1 MHTRRLLRICV
12 LGIWFACPPAQ
23 GGVEGTAAGVD
34 PEVEKILRGMSEH
47 LHSLQQ
53 FSFQTENTSDEI
65 LVSSGQRL
73 QFGTTVEIFVRRPSR
88 LRANIRGDLRDQ
100 ELFYDGKT
108 ITLLNR
114 NPNLYASIDA
124 PGLIDGAMNFAR
136 ESFALVAPLADF
148 IYANAGDA
156 LMENVESALYAGL
169 HRVHGV
175 ECHHL
180 AFTQDDIDWQI
191 WIENSQTPVPR
202 KLVITDK
209 QVEGMPQFAA
219 LLLGWNL
226 SADLKEDLFRF
237 SPPRDAERIEFLPL
251 KTAKGKGE

>member
-1 MHTRRLLRICV
+1 MRSRRLLRICT
-12 LGIWFACPPAQ
+12 LGTLFACLPAF
-23 GGVEGTAAGVD
+23 GGEEGTTAGVD
-34 PEVEKILRGMSEH
+34 PKVGKILRGMSEH
-47 LHSLQQ
+47 LNSLQH
-53 FSFQTENTSDEI
+53 FSFRTENTSDEI

-73 QFGTTVEIFVRRPSR
+73 QFGTTVEIFVRRPNR
-88 LRANIRGDLRDQ
+88 LRASIRGDLRDQ
-100 ELFYDGKT
+100 ELFYDGET

-114 NPNLYASIDA
+114 NPDLYASIDA
-124 PGLIDGAMNFAR
+124 PPRIDAAMNLAR

-156 LMENVESALYAGL
+156 LMENVESGLYAGL

-209 QVEGMPQFAA
+209 QVEGVPQFTA
-219 LLLGWNL
+219 LLLDWNF
-226 SADLKEDLFRF
+226 SPELKDDLFRF
-237 SPPRDAERIEFLPL
+237 SPLQDAERIEFLPV
-251 KTAKGKGE
+251 KTTESKGE